1 MAALW
6 IIIGLVLL
14 TGGAELVV
22 RGGGRLATL
31 VGISPLVVGL
41 TVVAIGTSSPELA
54 IGIDSAR
61 SGAGALA
68 LGNVAGSNIVNVLL
82 VLGLTAAI
90 APIAVH
96 TRVIRID
103 LPVMV
108 GASVVVVLMALDGH
122 LGAVEG
128 AALFLAAVLYTVAV
142 VRTSRDEDPAVVAEF
157 EAELPVET
165 ERSAG
170 RIATLLAMTLGGIA
184 VILVGAE
191 LLVDGA
197 TDAATA
203 LGVSDAF
210 IGLTVVA
217 LGTSAPELATAIVAA
232 VRSEPDIAVGN
243 VLGSCIY
250 NLLLVLGVTALAAPG
265 GLEVPQNVAHVDLP
279 VALGAA
285 VLCVPVLLT
294 GRRVSR
300 TEGAAFMSLYAAYMC
315 VLLLTRS

>member
-1 MAALW
+1 MAHAW
-6 IIIGLVLL
+6 
-14 TGGAELVV
+14 
-22 RGGGRLATL
+22 
-31 VGISPLVVGL
+31 
-41 TVVAIGTSSPELA
+41 
-54 IGIDSAR
+54 
-61 SGAGALA
+61 
-68 LGNVAGSNIVNVLL
+68 
-82 VLGLTAAI
+82 
-90 APIAVH
+90 
-96 TRVIRID
+96 
-103 LPVMV
+103 
-108 GASVVVVLMALDGH
+108 
-122 LGAVEG
+122 
-128 AALFLAAVLYTVAV
+128 
-142 VRTSRDEDPAVVAEF
+142 
-157 EAELPVET
+157 
-165 ERSAG
+165 
-170 RIATLLAMTLGGIA
+170 
-184 VILVGAE
+184 
-191 LLVDGA
+191 
-197 TDAATA
+197 
-203 LGVSDAF
+203 GVSDLI